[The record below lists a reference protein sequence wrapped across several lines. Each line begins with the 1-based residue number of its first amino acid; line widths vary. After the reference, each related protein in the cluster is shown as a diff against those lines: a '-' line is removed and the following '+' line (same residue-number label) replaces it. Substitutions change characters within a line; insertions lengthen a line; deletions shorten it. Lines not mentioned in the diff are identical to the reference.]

1 MKEIIVGSNDSR
13 SYLPSSGMLSKLWHS
28 LFSRTQSKNIFEQLE
43 TYINGTKISCFD
55 LVRKNKE
62 NFLKVKPGINLFD
75 FV

>member
-43 TYINGTKISCFD
+43 TYINGIKYPVLI
-55 LVRKNKE
+55 
-62 NFLKVKPGINLFD
+62 
-75 FV
+75 